1 VDPEKYIGWTEIG
14 FITLSEAILSFLEY
28 HGVDPEMDTALFA
41 PKLASYLILKTKL
54 VSKMCKC
61 GSGNEHCVK
70 RTEIC
75 YMPLKG
81 NKTGI

>member
-1 VDPEKYIGWTEIG
+1 MNRNWLYYIKWSNTI
-14 FITLSEAILSFLEY
+14 FLEY
-28 HGVDPEMDTALFA
+28 DGVDPKMDTALFA
-41 PKLASYLILKTKL
+41 PKLAWCLILKTKL

-61 GSGNEHCVK
+61 GSGNQHCVK

-81 NKTGI
+81 NTTGI